1 MMSSKETDVIAR
13 FIEISQRL
21 RAVYEALIP
30 MTITDDEYETL
41 DKFIDDVV
49 DALEWLESV
58 VDDMESEREASI

>member
-21 RAVYEALIP
+21 RAIYEALIP

-41 DKFIDDVV
+41 DKYLDDVAEV
-49 DALEWLESV
+49 LEGLESA